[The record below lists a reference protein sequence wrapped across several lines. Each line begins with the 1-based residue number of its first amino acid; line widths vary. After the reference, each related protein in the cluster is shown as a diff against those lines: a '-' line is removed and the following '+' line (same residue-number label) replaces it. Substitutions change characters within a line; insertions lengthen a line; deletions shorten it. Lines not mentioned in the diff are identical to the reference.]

1 MIPRNSFISFGSRN
15 DTSTEKWDESQQL
28 KELGTDMTQ
37 MDSSEITQGA
47 VKTQLHCLRK
57 LVI

>member
-1 MIPRNSFISFGSRN
+1 MIPRNSFISFRRRN
-15 DTSTEKWDESQQL
+15 DTSAERWDESQQL
-28 KELGTDMTQ
+28 KELGTDVTQ

-47 VKTQLHCLRK
+47 VKTQLHRLWK